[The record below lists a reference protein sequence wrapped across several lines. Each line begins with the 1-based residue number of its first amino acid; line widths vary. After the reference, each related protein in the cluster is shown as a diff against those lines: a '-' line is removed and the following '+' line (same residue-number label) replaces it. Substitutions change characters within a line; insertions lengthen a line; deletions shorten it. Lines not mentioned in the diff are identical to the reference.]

1 MSSTPKR
8 FTAHIPRR
16 APVSRRSFVF
26 DIKPFDFIHLSIAPQ
41 FPTGFPNY
49 EIHERYSPQ
58 PSFPYSS
65 SRSTT
70 PNITGP
76 TDPRKLP
83 PLSTSPGP
91 QVDRWQQPSYLPQ
104 SNGFSGANSIRS
116 PTASY
121 PPAYIA
127 YSSANLP
134 YSYHIQQSHDH
145 LSLMNTQAH
154 GPMFDD
160 LSHLD
165 LRSTLPCGRS
175 CGSSHATHILPR
187 NYSPPPVSRPSPE
200 EPTFKKTR
208 KCADAAQ
215 LKVLDETYSLTA
227 FPSTDVERATWI
239 PPQGSSNRHALM
251 LDEVDV

>member
-1 MSSTPKR
+1 M
-8 FTAHIPRR
+8 FIC
-16 APVSRRSFVF
+16 
-26 DIKPFDFIHLSIAPQ
+26 IKPFDSIHLSIAPQ

-58 PSFPYSS
+58 PSFPYFS

-70 PNITGP
+70 PNIIGP
-76 TDPRKLP
+76 TDSRRLP

-127 YSSANLP
+127 YSSANQS
-134 YSYHIQQSHDH
+134 YSYHMQQPYDH
-145 LSLMNTQAH
+145 MSSLMNPQAH

-165 LRSTLPCGRS
+165 PRSTSPYGRS
-175 CGSSHATHILPR
+175 SGTSHATHISPR
-187 NYSPPPVSRPSPE
+187 NYSPPPVSPTSPE
-200 EPTFKKTR
+200 EPTVKKKR
-208 KCADAAQ
+208 KRADAAQ
-215 LKVLDETYSLTA
+215 LQVLNETYSRTA
-227 FPSTDVERATWI
+227 FPSTEERIALAKMLELSTRDVQIW
-239 PPQGSSNRHALM
+239 
-251 LDEVDV
+251 